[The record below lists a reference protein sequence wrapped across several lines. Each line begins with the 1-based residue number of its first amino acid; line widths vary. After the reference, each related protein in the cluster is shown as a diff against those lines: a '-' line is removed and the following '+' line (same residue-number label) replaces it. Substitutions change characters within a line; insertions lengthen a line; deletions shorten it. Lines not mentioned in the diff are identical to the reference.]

1 MLARDHGV
9 CRACGVD
16 CIVLLQELKRLR
28 SDERRARLGP
38 IASGSGMQHLTLP
51 GDVDMPRFSARL
63 AELGITK
70 ARRFLGQRL
79 WEMDHVLPVSEGGGA
94 CGLDGLQTLCWRCH
108 QKETT
113 ALAGRRALSR
123 RTT

>member
-1 MLARDHGV
+1 M
-9 CRACGVD
+9 
-16 CIVLLQELKRLR
+16 R